1 MHFTRELY
9 NDVIRL
15 NHDGFGEAGEF
26 HSIAEVWTVSR
37 AQALGETPTSSIGR
51 TRHICSM
58 TYKFSVKLH
67 VLIQDHHLCYSLQ
80 LEQAL
85 DVLMKVAFQ
94 ISVPRGPSPLDGST
108 KIQSSSSNIYQ
119 S

>member
-1 MHFTRELY
+1 MLLERINKATSFSNDFFMYEL
-9 NDVIRL
+9 
-15 NHDGFGEAGEF
+15 
-26 HSIAEVWTVSR
+26 
-37 AQALGETPTSSIGR
+37 P
-51 TRHICSM
+51 
-58 TYKFSVKLH
+58 
-67 VLIQDHHLCYSLQ
+67 DHHLY